1 MGYVAR
7 VGDIVKSKTHQYQ
20 IIREINKGCFADA
33 YKARRDDG
41 TMIFLKQYKSP
52 SKLVP
57 WFDKYFEYETELNKR
72 LREDPVLKSATV
84 YANEMFLARV
94 YKEDGWT
101 SWTRNECIFQAFPF
115 ITGNTHL
122 GDMIEKGTKA
132 FDWEKKVYACAVFA
146 FALRKL
152 HDADVVHCDLKPENV
167 QVKLDS
173 TIAIKYRPLLIDMD
187 WSILSDKKAR
197 WHGKQGYV
205 GTPGYTSPEHLRDE
219 APLEASDV
227 FTASIIMFQVLAG
240 RHPFASVLNTEHLN
254 QAILDGAHDFKKFAE
269 PIPFGGEV
277 PDNLKNLLLD
287 ALQANP
293 KKRPTI
299 EAIHLELMAMCKELG
314 KPKTSGH
321 AKLPTK
327 AELEATIAKPVHAK
341 RSTRPHYDATK
352 LASGTGSTSGK
363 VLTIY
368 GDAGS
373 FSTKIGFVFDQSMLR
388 RVTSSAKFADSVK
401 QFELAVNSRGIWKIN
416 SNSEA
421 PNYTCLNESI
431 LDEKFVPLK
440 SGDVISL
447 KGKASGKKAMDLK
460 IEIA

>member
-1 MGYVAR
+1 MGYVAK
-7 VGDIVKSKTHQYQ
+7 VGDIVKSKRHEYK
-20 IIREINKGCFADA
+20 IIREINKGGFADA
-33 YKARRDDG
+33 YKARREDG

-57 WFDKYFEYETELNKR
+57 WFDDYFDYEGELNKR
-72 LREDPVLKSATV
+72 LREDPVLKSATI
-84 YANEMFLARV
+84 YADEMFMAKV
-94 YKEDGWT
+94 YKSDGY
-101 SWTRNECIFQAFPF
+101 SLWTRNECIFQAFPF

-187 WSILSDKKAR
+187 WSILSDRRAP

-227 FTASIIMFQVLAG
+227 FTAAIIMFQVLAG
-240 RHPFASVLNTEHLN
+240 RHPFASVLESEHLN
-254 QAILDGAHDFKKFAE
+254 EAILAGEHDFKKSADALKFEGA
-269 PIPFGGEV
+269 V
-277 PDNLKNLLLD
+277 PDKLRDLLLS
-287 ALQANP
+287 ALEPDP
-293 KKRPTI
+293 KKRPTM

-321 AKLPTK
+321 ATLPSRDEEPK
-327 AELEATIAKPVHAK
+327 
-341 RSTRPHYDATK
+341 S
-352 LASGTGSTSGK
+352 
-363 VLTIY
+363 
-368 GDAGS
+368 
-373 FSTKIGFVFDQSMLR
+373 STKTNFVLDQGVLR
-388 RVTSSAKFADSVK
+388 RVSSMAKFADNTK
-401 QFELAVNSRGIWKIN
+401 QFELAVKHNKWKIC
-416 SNSEA
+416 SNDLA

-431 LDEKFVPLK
+431 LSSKFVDI
-440 SGDVISL
+440 SDGDKICL
-447 KGKASGKKAMDLK
+447 KGKSSGKTAMELK
-460 IEIA
+460 VRIN

>member
-57 WFDKYFEYETELNKR
+57 WFDKYFGYETELNKR

-84 YANEMFLARV
+84 YANEMFMAKV
-94 YKEDGWT
+94 YKSDGY
-101 SWTRNECIFQAFPF
+101 SLWTRNECIFQAFPF

-122 GDMIEKGTKA
+122 GDMIEKGAKA

-152 HDADVVHCDLKPENV
+152 HDADIVHCDLKPENV

-187 WSILSDKKAR
+187 WSILSDRRAP

-227 FTASIIMFQVLAG
+227 FTAAIIMFQVLAG
-240 RHPFASVLNTEHLN
+240 CHPFASVLGSEHLN
-254 QAILDGAHDFKKFAE
+254 EAILAGEHDFKKNA
-269 PIPFGGEV
+269 
-277 PDNLKNLLLD
+277 DALKFEGAVSDKLRDLLLC
-287 ALQANP
+287 ALEPDP
-293 KKRPTI
+293 KKRPTM
-299 EAIHLELMAMCKELG
+299 EAIHLELMTLCKELG

-321 AKLPTK
+321 ATLPSRDEEPKSSTK
-327 AELEATIAKPVHAK
+327 TSKMVASPSCTK
-341 RSTRPHYDATK
+341 RST
-352 LASGTGSTSGK
+352 TSGSE
-363 VLTIY
+363 LTIV
-368 GDAGS
+368 GDIGR
-373 FSTKIGFVFDQSMLR
+373 FSTKTNFVLDQGVLR
-388 RVTSSAKFADSVK
+388 RVSSMAKFADNTK
-401 QFELAVNSRGIWKIN
+401 QFELAVKHNKWKIC
-416 SNSEA
+416 SNDLA

-431 LDEKFVPLK
+431 LSSKFVDI
-440 SGDVISL
+440 SDGDKICL
-447 KGKASGKKAMDLK
+447 KGKSSGKTAMELK
-460 IEIA
+460 VRIN

>member
-7 VGDIVKSKTHQYQ
+7 VGDIVTSTAHQYQ

-57 WFDKYFEYETELNKR
+57 WFDKYFEYEAELNKR
-72 LREDPVLKSATV
+72 LREDPVLKSATI

-94 YKEDGWT
+94 YKKDGWT

-115 ITGNTHL
+115 VTGNTHL

-152 HDADVVHCDLKPENV
+152 HDADIVHCDLKPENV

-187 WSILSDKKAR
+187 WSILSDKKAP

-240 RHPFASVLNTEHLN
+240 RHPFASVLESEDLN
-254 QAILDGAHDFKKFAE
+254 KAILEGRHDFKTL
-269 PIPFGGEV
+269 PVPFEGEV
-277 PDNLKNLLLD
+277 PESLKSLLLN
-287 ALQANP
+287 ALEPDP
-293 KKRPTI
+293 KKRPTM

-314 KPKTSGH
+314 KPKTSGY

-327 AELEATIAKPVHAK
+327 TKPAATIAKPAHAK
-341 RSTRPHYDATK
+341 RSTRPHCDATK
-352 LASGTGSTSGK
+352 LASGTGPTSGK

-373 FSTKIGFVFDQSMLR
+373 FSTKIGFVLDQSTLR
-388 RVTSSAKFADSVK
+388 RVTSFAKFADSVK
-401 QFELAVNSRGIWKIN
+401 QFELAVNPRGIWKIN

-447 KGKASGKKAMDLK
+447 KGKASGKKAMELK

>member
-57 WFDKYFEYETELNKR
+57 WFDKYFEYEAELNRR

-101 SWTRNECIFQAFPF
+101 SW
-115 ITGNTHL
+115 
-122 GDMIEKGTKA
+122 KGTKA

-187 WSILSDKKAR
+187 WSILSDKKAP

-240 RHPFASVLNTEHLN
+240 RHPFASVLESEDLN
-254 QAILDGAHDFKKFAE
+254 KAILEGRHDFKTL
-269 PIPFGGEV
+269 PIPFEGEV
-277 PDNLKNLLLD
+277 PESLKSLLLN
-287 ALQANP
+287 ALEPDP
-293 KKRPTI
+293 KKRPTM

-327 AELEATIAKPVHAK
+327 AEPAATIAKPVHAK

-352 LASGTGSTSGK
+352 LASGTGPTSGK

-373 FSTKIGFVFDQSMLR
+373 FSTKMGFVLDQSTLR
-388 RVTSSAKFADSVK
+388 RVTSFAKFADSVK

-447 KGKASGKKAMDLK
+447 KGKASGKKAMELK